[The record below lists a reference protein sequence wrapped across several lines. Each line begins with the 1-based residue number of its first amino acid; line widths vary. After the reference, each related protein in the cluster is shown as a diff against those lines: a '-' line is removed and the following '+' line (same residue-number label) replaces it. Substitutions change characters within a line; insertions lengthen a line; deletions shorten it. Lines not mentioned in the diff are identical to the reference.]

1 MGFANLFNLKEKTEV
16 KVTGIVGF
24 LEKRGTIFC
33 NGVKVGCPKDFID
46 ERVYLIL
53 CKD

>member
-1 MGFANLFNLKEKTEV
+1 MKIKLKEKTEV

-24 LEKRGTIFC
+24 LEKKVTTFG
-33 NGVKVGCPKDFID
+33 NGAKVDCPKEFIGK
-46 ERVYLIL
+46 RVYLII

>member
-1 MGFANLFNLKEKTEV
+1 MKKLNLKEKTEI

-24 LEKRGTIFC
+24 LERRVTPFG
-33 NGVKVGCPKDFID
+33 NGAKVDCPKEFLSK
-46 ERVYLIL
+46 RVYLIV